1 MGHAP
6 CPMFRR
12 TDGRE
17 ILRPRVSWSWMNP
30 KRYAR
35 CTAAEVSGWS
45 VSTLRLRSSGVSML
59 ASTGATKQTPPDPTL
74 GVGSARPLS
83 ELSKARHPSNGSEM
97 LVSRSSAPNA
107 GMRLSLS
114 VVSLRNRSVQHGQLS
129 DGIVRGRW
137 RCEGCCCRHD
147 GSVAGHP
154 LPPRMSA
161 AAQVSRT
168 PRCWALHTRC
178 RSASEKRQGTKS
190 REVEHQ
196 RCSGV
201 YGD

>member
-17 ILRPRVSWSWMNP
+17 ILRPRVSWSWMSP

-59 ASTGATKQTPPDPTL
+59 ASTGATKRTPPDPTL

-107 GMRLSLS
+107 GMRLSLY
-114 VVSLRNRSVQHGQLS
+114 VVSLRNRSVQHAQLS

-161 AAQVSRT
+161 AGT
-168 PRCWALHTRC
+168 LCPC
-178 RSASEKRQGTKS
+178 RAWNAACPFMKGTADQEEPTG
-190 REVEHQ
+190 RVLDFVC
-196 RCSGV
+196 R
-201 YGD
+201 